1 MIKRP
6 SSETEKGVKNSFT
19 AFIIVNTIITF
30 FTMCLFLYLIYL
42 KTGNIFNYWYL
53 IGLLIAINIVCS
65 ISTFAI
71 FRKLLIN
78 FAIFEEGLSRVAKGN
93 YNVKIDKSNMQMFN
107 TMADNFNKM
116 TTELNNST
124 KLSDDFTKN
133 FSHEFK
139 TPISSIKGFAEVLL
153 EEDLSKEEQKQY
165 LKIIKDESNRLSNL
179 SEKVLFLSK
188 LNSNSVIKD
197 KKEYQLDEQIKN
209 TVILMQ
215 KSWEEK
221 QLKLNINL
229 EYIVYYNNPE
239 IVNEIWFNL
248 IANAIKYSTDGGKID
263 ISLKKQEEKIIFE
276 ISDTGIGIEEEKL
289 PYIFNEYYQGDPSHH
304 TKGVGL
310 GLSIVKKIVML
321 SGGTIDVNSEYG
333 KGTTFIVML

>member
-6 SSETEKGVKNSFT
+6 SSETERGIKKSFT
-19 AFIIVNTIITF
+19 DFIIVNTIITF

-65 ISTFAI
+65 ISTFVI
-71 FRKLLIN
+71 FRKLLMN

-116 TTELNNST
+116 TTELSNST

-165 LKIIKDESNRLSNL
+165 LEIIKNESNRLTSL

-197 KKEYQLDEQIKN
+197 KKEYRLDEQIKN

-215 KSWEEK
+215 KFWEK
-221 QLKLNINL
+221 KHLKLNVNL
-229 EYIVYYNNPE
+229 ENITYYNNPE
-239 IVNEIWFNL
+239 IVNEIWVNL
-248 IANAIKYSTDGGKID
+248 ITNAIKYSTDDGRID
-263 ISLKKQEEKIIFE
+263 ISLKKQDEKIIFE

-289 PYIFNEYYQGDPSHH
+289 PYIFNEYYQGDSSHH

-310 GLSIVKKIVML
+310 RLSIVKKIVML
-321 SGGTIDVNSEYG
+321 SGGTIDVKSEYG